1 VTSDGAQ
8 LLYLRWLAQRHP
20 IVYER
25 AVKPIAN
32 LGGLGWINFV
42 VQAVAAVGGAVLA
55 KRQKKKAAKIAA
67 QTAAAEALEFE
78 KIQKETT
85 ATLLQVNTL
94 RAQRGLPPINER
106 GEIIGGSTLPIPPQL
121 APFYSPAQIA
131 SAPAG
136 DVLGNIN
143 PLWLIGGGVLAL
155 TLLVRR

>member
-1 VTSDGAQ
+1 VTSDSAQ

-20 IVYER
+20 TVFDR
-25 AVKPIAN
+25 AVAPVAN

-42 VQAVAAVGGAVLA
+42 VQAVAAVGSAVLA
-55 KRQKKKAAKIAA
+55 KKQKKKAAKIAQ

-106 GEIIGGSTLPIPPQL
+106 GEIIGGASLPIPSQL
-121 APFYSPAQIA
+121 QPFYSPAQVA
-131 SAPAG
+131 GAPAG
-136 DVLGNIN
+136 GMFGNIN
-143 PLWLIGGGVLAL
+143 PLWIAGGVLAL